1 MKNSMKNIAK
11 NFFSNAF
18 YQVFSII
25 FPLLTMPYI
34 ARILGAE
41 KIGIYN
47 YTYSI
52 AIYFALVVKLG
63 VDHYGNRSIAKVGE
77 DIERRSILFFEIFGI
92 QLFSGIF
99 CILLYLIYVFNFA
112 QQYQEIA
119 LLQVFLIVSYMLDI
133 NWFFYGIQQFNIVI
147 VRNILVKLSTLIFIF
162 LLVKNQNDLWI
173 YTLIMNGSAIAGFV
187 ITWFQIKNY
196 IFYKKI
202 RLTEVSKH
210 FKPSAILFIP
220 IVSATIY
227 TSFTSVF
234 LGNLS
239 SIKDVGFYNA
249 GSQILSM
256 PKGIIAALGTVMLPQ
271 MSAIY
276 EKKNAKKEAMKYL
289 NSSIIFALF
298 LSIAFAFGILG
309 ISRDFIPLFYGKD
322 FSASIL
328 VLNGLALY
336 LPFYAL
342 GNVIRTQYLIPQS
355 KDRPFVISVLLG
367 AITSIIVNLLLVKP
381 LGLVGATIATFLSE
395 SVLAIYQIFSAR
407 KEISFKVFINPFI
420 VFLISGVI
428 MMIVLNVLPL
438 DGFSIFIRLL
448 AKIGIGIILYLAIT
462 LLYFRYSKNGII
474 QNSREW
480 VSRRIK

>member
-1 MKNSMKNIAK
+1 MKNIAK

-92 QLFSGIF
+92 QLFSGIV
-99 CILLYLIYVFNFA
+99 CILLYLVYVFNFA

-119 LLQVFLIVSYMLDI
+119 LLQVFLIV
-133 NWFFYGIQQFNIVI
+133 IVI

-162 LLVKNQNDLWI
+162 LLVKNQNDLWL
-173 YTLIMNGSAIAGFV
+173 YTLIMNGSAIAGFI
-187 ITWFQIKNY
+187 ITWFQVKNY
-196 IFYKKI
+196 IFYKRIK
-202 RLTEVSKH
+202 LSEVTKH

-249 GSQILSM
+249 GSQVLSM

-276 EKKNAKKEAMKYL
+276 ERKDSKAEATKYL
-289 NSSIIFALF
+289 NYSVIFALF

-309 ISRDFIPLFYGKD
+309 VSKDFVPLFYGKD
-322 FSASIL
+322 FNASIL

-355 KDRPFVISVLLG
+355 KDRPFVVSVLLG
-367 AITSIIVNLLLVKP
+367 ALTSIVVNLLLVKP
-381 LGLVGATIATFLSE
+381 LGLLGATIATFLSE
-395 SVLAIYQIFSAR
+395 SVLAVYQIFAAR
-407 KEISFKVFINPFI
+407 KEISFKIFISPFI
-420 VFLISGVI
+420 VFFISGIVMMVI
-428 MMIVLNVLPL
+428 LNSLTL
-438 DGFSIFIRLL
+438 GGLSIFVRLL
-448 AKIGIGIILYLAIT
+448 VKIGIGVILYLLIT
-462 LLYFRYSKNGII
+462 LIYFRYSKNDII
-474 QNSREW
+474 RSSREW
-480 VSRRIK
+480 IMKKVR

>member
-1 MKNSMKNIAK
+1 MKNIAK

-77 DIERRSILFFEIFGI
+77 NVERRSILFFEIFGI
-92 QLFSGIF
+92 QLFSGIV
-99 CILLYLIYVFNFA
+99 CILLYLIYVFNCA
-112 QQYQEIA
+112 RQYQDIA

-162 LLVKNQNDLWI
+162 LLVKNKNDLWL
-173 YTLIMNGSAIAGFV
+173 YTLIMNGSAIAGFL
-187 ITWFQIKNY
+187 ITWFQVKNY

-202 RLTEVSKH
+202 KLSEVTKH

-249 GSQILSM
+249 GSQVLSM

-276 EKKNAKKEAMKYL
+276 EKKDAKAEATRYL
-289 NSSIIFALF
+289 NYSVIFALF

-309 ISRDFIPLFYGKD
+309 VSKDFVPLFYGKN
-322 FSASIL
+322 FNASIL

-355 KDRPFVISVLLG
+355 KDKPFVISVLLG
-367 AITSIIVNLLLVKP
+367 ALTSIIVNLLLVNP
-381 LGLVGATIATFLSE
+381 FGLLGATIATFLSE
-395 SVLAIYQIFSAR
+395 SVLAIYQILAAR
-407 KEISFKVFINPFI
+407 KEIAFKVFLSPFI
-420 VFLISGVI
+420 VFFISGII
-428 MMIVLNVLPL
+428 MMVVLDILPL
-438 DGFSIFIRLL
+438 AGLSIFVRLL
-448 AKIGIGIILYLAIT
+448 LKIGIGVVLYLIIT
-462 LLYFRYSKNGII
+462 LFYFRYSNNEVIR
-474 QNSREW
+474 STREW
-480 VSRRIK
+480 IMKRVK

>member
-1 MKNSMKNIAK
+1 MKNIAK

-77 DIERRSILFFEIFGI
+77 NVERRSILFFEIFGI
-92 QLFSGIF
+92 QLFSGIV
-99 CILLYLIYVFNFA
+99 CILLYLIYVFNCA
-112 QQYQEIA
+112 RQYQDIA

-162 LLVKNQNDLWI
+162 LLVKNKNDLWL
-173 YTLIMNGSAIAGFV
+173 YTLIMNGSAIAGFL
-187 ITWFQIKNY
+187 ITWFQVKNY

-202 RLTEVSKH
+202 KLSEVTKH

-249 GSQILSM
+249 GSQVLSM

-276 EKKNAKKEAMKYL
+276 EKKDAKAEATRYL
-289 NSSIIFALF
+289 NYSVIFALF

-309 ISRDFIPLFYGKD
+309 VSKDFVPLFYGKN
-322 FSASIL
+322 FNASIL

-355 KDRPFVISVLLG
+355 KDKPFVISVLLG
-367 AITSIIVNLLLVKP
+367 ALTSIIVNLLLVNP
-381 LGLVGATIATFLSE
+381 FGLLGATIATFLSE
-395 SVLAIYQIFSAR
+395 SVLAIYQILAAR
-407 KEISFKVFINPFI
+407 KEIAFKVFSSPFI
-420 VFLISGVI
+420 VFFISGII
-428 MMIVLNVLPL
+428 MMVVLDILPL
-438 DGFSIFIRLL
+438 AGLSIFVRLL
-448 AKIGIGIILYLAIT
+448 LKIGIGVVLYLIIT
-462 LLYFRYSKNGII
+462 LFYFRYSNNEVIR
-474 QNSREW
+474 STREW
-480 VSRRIK
+480 IMKRVK

>member
-1 MKNSMKNIAK
+1 
-11 NFFSNAF
+11 
-18 YQVFSII
+18 
-25 FPLLTMPYI
+25 MPYI

-92 QLFSGIF
+92 QLFSGIV
-99 CILLYLIYVFNFA
+99 CILLYLVYVFNFA

-162 LLVKNQNDLWI
+162 LLVKNQNDLWL
-173 YTLIMNGSAIAGFV
+173 YTLIMNGSAIAGFI
-187 ITWFQIKNY
+187 ITWFQVKNY
-196 IFYKKI
+196 IFYKRIK
-202 RLTEVSKH
+202 LSEVTKH

-249 GSQILSM
+249 GSQVLSM

-276 EKKNAKKEAMKYL
+276 ERKDSKAEATKYL
-289 NSSIIFALF
+289 NYSVIFALF

-309 ISRDFIPLFYGKD
+309 VSKDFVPLFYGKD
-322 FSASIL
+322 FNASIL

-355 KDRPFVISVLLG
+355 KDRPFVVSVLLG
-367 AITSIIVNLLLVKP
+367 ALTSIVVNLLLVKP
-381 LGLVGATIATFLSE
+381 LGLLGATIATFLSE
-395 SVLAIYQIFSAR
+395 SVLAVYQIFAAR
-407 KEISFKVFINPFI
+407 KEISFKIFISPFI
-420 VFLISGVI
+420 VFFISGIVMMVI
-428 MMIVLNVLPL
+428 LNSLTL
-438 DGFSIFIRLL
+438 GGLSIFVRLL
-448 AKIGIGIILYLAIT
+448 VKIGIGVILYLLIT
-462 LLYFRYSKNGII
+462 LIYFRYSKNDII
-474 QNSREW
+474 RSSREW
-480 VSRRIK
+480 IMKKVR

>member
-1 MKNSMKNIAK
+1 MKNIAK

-77 DIERRSILFFEIFGI
+77 NIEKRSILFFEIFGI
-92 QLFSGIF
+92 QLLSGIL
-99 CILLYLIYVFNFA
+99 CIILYFVYVSNFA
-112 QQYQEIA
+112 RQYQDIA

-162 LLVKNQNDLWI
+162 LLVKNQSDLWI
-173 YTLIMNGSAIAGFV
+173 YTLIMNGSAIVGFL

-202 RLTEVSKH
+202 KLSDVAKH

-249 GSQILSM
+249 GSQVLSM

-271 MSAIY
+271 MAAIY
-276 EKKNAKKEAMKYL
+276 EKKDSKDQATKYL
-289 NSSIIFALF
+289 NYPIIFALF

-309 ISRDFIPLFYGKD
+309 ISKDFIPLFYGRD

-355 KDRPFVISVLLG
+355 KDRPFVVSVLLG

-381 LGLVGATIATFLSE
+381 LGLLGATVATFLSE
-395 SVLAIYQIFSAR
+395 SVLAIYQIYAAR
-407 KEISFKVFINPFI
+407 KEISFKIFVSPFVVFF
-420 VFLISGVI
+420 VSGI
-428 MMIVLNVLPL
+428 AMMIMLNSLPL
-438 DGFSIFIRLL
+438 EALSIFFRLII
-448 AKIGIGIILYLAIT
+448 KIGIGIIFYLAIT
-462 LLYFRYSKNGII
+462 LFYFRYSKNEII
-474 QNSREW
+474 QSSRKW
-480 VSRRIK
+480 ILKRVK

>member
-1 MKNSMKNIAK
+1 MKNIAK

-77 DIERRSILFFEIFGI
+77 NVERRSILFFEIFGI
-92 QLFSGIF
+92 QLFSGIV

-112 QQYQEIA
+112 RQYQDIA

-162 LLVKNQNDLWI
+162 LLVKNKNDLWL
-173 YTLIMNGSAIAGFV
+173 YTLIMNGSAIAGFL
-187 ITWFQIKNY
+187 ITWFQVKNY

-202 RLTEVSKH
+202 KLSEVTKH

-249 GSQILSM
+249 GSQVLSM

-276 EKKNAKKEAMKYL
+276 EKKDAKAEATRYL
-289 NSSIIFALF
+289 NYSVIFALF

-309 ISRDFIPLFYGKD
+309 VSKDFVPLFYGKD
-322 FSASIL
+322 FNASIL

-355 KDRPFVISVLLG
+355 KDKPFVISVLLG
-367 AITSIIVNLLLVKP
+367 ALTSIIVNLLLVKP
-381 LGLVGATIATFLSE
+381 FGLLGATIATFLSE
-395 SVLAIYQIFSAR
+395 SVLAIYQILAAR
-407 KEISFKVFINPFI
+407 KEIAFKVFLSPFI
-420 VFLISGVI
+420 VFFISGII
-428 MMIVLNVLPL
+428 MMVVLDILPL
-438 DGFSIFIRLL
+438 AGLSIFVRLL
-448 AKIGIGIILYLAIT
+448 LKIGIGVVLYLIIT
-462 LLYFRYSKNGII
+462 LFYFRYSNNEVIR
-474 QNSREW
+474 STREW
-480 VSRRIK
+480 IMKRVK

>member
-1 MKNSMKNIAK
+1 MKNIAK

-92 QLFSGIF
+92 QLFSGII
-99 CILLYLIYVFNFA
+99 CILSYLVYVFYFA

-162 LLVKNQNDLWI
+162 LLVKEQSDLWL
-173 YTLIMNGSAIAGFV
+173 YTLIMNGSAIAGFI
-187 ITWFQIKNY
+187 ITWFQVKNY
-196 IFYKKI
+196 IFYKRIK
-202 RLTEVSKH
+202 LSEVTKH

-249 GSQILSM
+249 GSQVLSM

-276 EKKNAKKEAMKYL
+276 ERKDSKAEATRYL
-289 NSSIIFALF
+289 NYSVIFALF

-309 ISRDFIPLFYGKD
+309 VSKDFVPLFYGKD
-322 FSASIL
+322 FNASIL

-355 KDRPFVISVLLG
+355 KDRPFVVSVLLG
-367 AITSIIVNLLLVKP
+367 ALTSIVVNLLLVKP
-381 LGLVGATIATFLSE
+381 LGLLGATIATFLSE
-395 SVLAIYQIFSAR
+395 SVLAVYQILAAR
-407 KEISFKVFINPFI
+407 KEISFKIFISPFI
-420 VFLISGVI
+420 VFFISGIV
-428 MMIVLNVLPL
+428 MMITLNSLPFEGL
-438 DGFSIFIRLL
+438 SIFIRLL
-448 AKIGIGIILYLAIT
+448 IKIGIGIIIYLFIT
-462 LLYFRYSKNGII
+462 IIYFRYSKNDII
-474 QNSREW
+474 RSSRDW
-480 VSRRIK
+480 IMKRVK

>member
-1 MKNSMKNIAK
+1 MKNIAK

-25 FPLLTMPYI
+25 FLLLTMPYI

-92 QLFSGIF
+92 QLFSGIV
-99 CILLYLIYVFNFA
+99 CILLYLVYVFNFA

-162 LLVKNQNDLWI
+162 LLVKNQNDLWL
-173 YTLIMNGSAIAGFV
+173 YTLIMNGSAIAGFI
-187 ITWFQIKNY
+187 ITWFQVKNY
-196 IFYKKI
+196 IFYKRIK
-202 RLTEVSKH
+202 LSEVTKH

-249 GSQILSM
+249 GSQVLSM

-276 EKKNAKKEAMKYL
+276 ERKDSKAEATKYL
-289 NSSIIFALF
+289 NYSVIFALF

-309 ISRDFIPLFYGKD
+309 VSKDFVPLFYGKD
-322 FSASIL
+322 FNASIL

-355 KDRPFVISVLLG
+355 KDRPFVVSVLLG
-367 AITSIIVNLLLVKP
+367 ALTSIVVNLLLVKP
-381 LGLVGATIATFLSE
+381 LGLLGATIATFLSE
-395 SVLAIYQIFSAR
+395 SVLAVYQIFAAR
-407 KEISFKVFINPFI
+407 KEISFKIFISPFI
-420 VFLISGVI
+420 VFFISGIVMMVI
-428 MMIVLNVLPL
+428 LNSLTL
-438 DGFSIFIRLL
+438 GGLSIFVRLL
-448 AKIGIGIILYLAIT
+448 VKIGIGVILYLLIT
-462 LLYFRYSKNGII
+462 LIYFRYSKNDII
-474 QNSREW
+474 RSSREW
-480 VSRRIK
+480 IMKKVR

>member
-1 MKNSMKNIAK
+1 MKNIAK

-77 DIERRSILFFEIFGI
+77 NIERRSILFFEIFGI
-92 QLFSGIF
+92 QLFSGIV

-147 VRNILVKLSTLIFIF
+147 VRNILVKLSSLIFIF
-162 LLVKNQNDLWI
+162 LLVKNQDDLWL
-173 YTLIMNGSAIAGFV
+173 YTLIMNGSAIAGFL
-187 ITWFQIKNY
+187 ITWFQVKNY

-202 RLTEVSKH
+202 KLSEVSKH

-249 GSQILSM
+249 GSQVLSM

-276 EKKNAKKEAMKYL
+276 EKKDSKAKATKYL
-289 NSSIIFALF
+289 NYSVIFALF

-309 ISRDFIPLFYGKD
+309 VSKDFVPLFYGKD
-322 FSASIL
+322 FNASIL

-355 KDRPFVISVLLG
+355 KDRPFVVSVLLG
-367 AITSIIVNLLLVKP
+367 ALTSIIVNLLLVKP
-381 LGLVGATIATFLSE
+381 LGLLGATIATFLSE
-395 SVLAIYQIFSAR
+395 SVLAVYQIFAAR
-407 KEISFKVFINPFI
+407 KEISFKIFINPFI
-420 VFLISGVI
+420 VFFISGII
-428 MMIVLNVLPL
+428 MMVTLNSLPL
-438 DGFSIFIRLL
+438 EGLSIFVRLL
-448 AKIGIGIILYLAIT
+448 AKIGIGVILYLIIT
-462 LLYFRYSKNGII
+462 LLYFRYSKNEII
-474 QNSREW
+474 RSSREW
-480 VSRRIK
+480 IIKRVR